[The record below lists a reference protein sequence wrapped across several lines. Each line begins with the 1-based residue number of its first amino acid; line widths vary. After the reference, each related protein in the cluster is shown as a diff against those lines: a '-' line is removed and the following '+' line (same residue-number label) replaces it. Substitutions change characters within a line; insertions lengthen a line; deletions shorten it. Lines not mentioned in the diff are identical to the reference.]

1 MHSKNLGAFLGQADG
16 INSLMPQAKRL
27 LELRQV
33 LSETLPQPLAK
44 HTTIANYRQGKLIIY
59 AANAA
64 VAAKLKLLRQTLSN
78 RFLERGLQITA
89 MEIEVQP
96 SLTPQPRPA
105 KAAVLSDQA
114 REALAKLST
123 QLTESELKY
132 SIAAMAKQ
140 DVGKR

>member
-33 LSETLPQPLAK
+33 LSETLPEPLAK
-44 HTTIANYRQGKLIIY
+44 HTTIANYRQGKIIIY

-64 VAAKLKLLRQTLSN
+64 VAAKLKLLHKTLSN
-78 RFLERGLQITA
+78 RFLERGLQVTA

-105 KAAVLSDQA
+105 KTAVLTDQA
-114 REALAKLST
+114 RHALAELST
-123 QLTESELKY
+123 QLVESELKS
-132 SIAAMAKQ
+132 SIVAMAKQ
-140 DVGKR
+140 NVGKR